1 MFPIF
6 LLGAYIKKRLT
17 KVNTFS
23 SAFTLI
29 ELIITIGVFSVGV
42 LAAFS
47 LAIGNSNDNRAN
59 KDRIIAA
66 NLSREALELTRNIRD
81 SNWLRLDNNVYCD
94 GGATICS
101 WDDMSLTN
109 KFILVDYN
117 NYGAGVNVCAA
128 YGSLEEC
135 LNNCKNNNSCLMYI
149 DAGGFYSHDNTGIA
163 TNFYR
168 AVGLEEICLN
178 TTTLVETVRDICQA
192 TEEKIGLEASSRVD
206 WKRSN
211 KDYSLELSDR
221 FYNWRR

>member
-1 MFPIF
+1 MFF
-6 LLGAYIKKRLT
+6 LRSYIKKNLT
-17 KVNTFS
+17 KANTFS

-81 SNWLRLDNNVYCD
+81 SNWLRLDNNISCD
-94 GGATICS
+94 GGTTICS

-117 NYGAGVNVCAA
+117 NYGDGVNVCVT
-128 YGSLEEC
+128 YNSSLEEC
-135 LNNCKNNNSCLMYI
+135 LNNCKNDNSCLMYI
-149 DAGGFYSHDNTGIA
+149 DTNGFYSHDNTGLA

-168 AVGLEEICLN
+168 VVGLKEICLN
-178 TTTLVETVRDICQA
+178 TTTLVETVRDTCEV
-192 TEEKIGLEASSRVD
+192 TEEKVGLEASSRVD
-206 WKRSN
+206 WKRLD
-211 KDYSLELSDR
+211 KAYDLELSDR